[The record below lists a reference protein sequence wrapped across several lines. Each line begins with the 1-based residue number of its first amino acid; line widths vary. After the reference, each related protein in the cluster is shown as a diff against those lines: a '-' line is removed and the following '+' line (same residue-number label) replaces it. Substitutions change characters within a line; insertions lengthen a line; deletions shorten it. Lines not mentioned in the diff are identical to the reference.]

1 MYMALHYYMFIF
13 VDVID
18 DVSGGVGDLFK
29 AAGDLTGVIQGGGKG
44 KFFNH
49 PQLELLLAFM
59 RILCL
64 QQVLILQSSHFT
76 ILCLFRSAIFTR
88 PKFLAPSRI
97 NIAGFFAGYSPVLGS
112 NFCLAIYILN
122 CIRFLWYTKILS
134 TKLWHKLHNCNPTLD
149 SDLYHLHFR
158 PSCSHCWSWRLCWWS
173 LQRCWEILPPG
184 INNML

>member
-64 QQVLILQSSHFT
+64 KQALILQSSHFT

-88 PKFLAPSRI
+88 PKFLASSQI
-97 NIAGFFAGYSPVLGS
+97 NIAGFFAGYSSVLGS

-122 CIRFLWYTKILS
+122 AIRF
-134 TKLWHKLHNCNPTLD
+134 
-149 SDLYHLHFR
+149 F
-158 PSCSHCWSWRLCWWS
+158 
-173 LQRCWEILPPG
+173 
-184 INNML
+184 